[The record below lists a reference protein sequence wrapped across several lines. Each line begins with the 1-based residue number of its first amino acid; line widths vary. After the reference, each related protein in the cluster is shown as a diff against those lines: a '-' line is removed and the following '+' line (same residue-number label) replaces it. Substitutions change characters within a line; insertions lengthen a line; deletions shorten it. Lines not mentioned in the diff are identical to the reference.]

1 MQKATHMAIIDLMRE
16 KHVCEMQRLSEAI
29 QKTKSE
35 HLKTDYTKAYRR
47 MYRELKEYD
56 EWHRKQNV

>member
-1 MQKATHMAIIDLMRE
+1 MDKMRE
-16 KHVCEMQRLSEAI
+16 KHLCEMQRLSESI

-56 EWHRKQNV
+56 EWHKKQNV

>member
-1 MQKATHMAIIDLMRE
+1 MDKMRE
-16 KHVCEMQRLSEAI
+16 KHVCEMRRLSEAI

-35 HLKTDYTKAYRR
+35 HLKTDYIKAYRR

-56 EWHRKQNV
+56 EWHKKQNV